1 MIPFT
6 LMEILLLTFKSVA
19 HWVSPT
25 DALSLRI
32 CSAWKDKL
40 QLNFQSSEQKDWF
53 LSWKQIATSISQ
65 EKNRHFSCVSLD
77 QKVSLVKT
85 HGSKLALK
93 ALVVT
98 SPGIALCFPTAS

>member
-1 MIPFT
+1 MVPFT
-6 LMEILLLTFKSVA
+6 LMEILLSTSKNVA
-19 HWVSPT
+19 LCVSRT
-25 DALSLRI
+25 DALFFII

-40 QLNFQSSEQKDWF
+40 QINFQNSEQKDWF
-53 LSWKQIATSISQ
+53 LSWKQIATSISY

-93 ALVVT
+93 ASVMT
-98 SPGIALCFPTAS
+98 SPGIALGFPTAS